1 MSKYYRGKR
10 SRNIYAPGS
19 HKPFKLSRSK
29 IDLFRECARCF
40 YVDRRLGV
48 GRPPGFPF
56 TLNIAVDELLKKEF
70 DLHRAAGTK
79 HPLMEHY
86 GIDAIPIPHEDL
98 DAWRRNF
105 TGIQYLHEPTNLL
118 VFGAIDELPPSK
130 WRDLF
135 SARFFGQLSA
145 CHYAVPKM
153 PEGGVIMLCSGVA
166 DRTHV
171 TEYAGG
177 TALCGAVNAL
187 GRALAVE
194 LGPRGIRVNVL
205 SPGFIVGTQI
215 DFNLEGERVIDLV
228 KGWIG
233 SIPLGRP
240 GSPEDMAEAAYF
252 FATCEYASGQT
263 IDVDGAWTAT

>member
-1 MSKYYRGKR
+1 MGRLEGKIAVVTGGASGIGLAVSER
-10 SRNIYAPGS
+10 
-19 HKPFKLSRSK
+19 F
-29 IDLFRECARCF
+29 ARDGAQLVL
-40 YVDRRLGV
+40 VDRRADRFDDALARVGPGARGV
-48 GRPPGFPF
+48 E
-56 TLNIAVDELLKKEF
+56 VDVSDDDQL
-70 DLHRAAGTK
+70 RA
-79 HPLMEHY
+79 LF
-86 GIDAIPIPHEDL
+86 EDL
-98 DAWRRNF
+98 PRVDILCTFA
-105 TGIQYLHEPTNLL
+105 GGA

-135 SARFFGQLSA
+135 AARFFGQLSA

-263 IDVDGAWTAT
+263 IEVDGAWTAT

>member
-1 MSKYYRGKR
+1 MGQLEGKLAVVTGGGTGIGLAIAER
-10 SRNIYAPGS
+10 FADDG
-19 HKPFKLSRSK
+19 
-29 IDLFRECARCF
+29 ARL
-40 YVDRRLGV
+40 VLV
-48 GRPPGFPF
+48 GRRQA
-56 TLNIAVDELLKKEF
+56 LLDEAAARIGGGATGAAADVADEEQLKALF
-70 DLHRAAGTK
+70 
-79 HPLMEHY
+79 
-86 GIDAIPIPHEDL
+86 EDL
-98 DAWRRNF
+98 PRVD
-105 TGIQYLHEPTNLL
+105 LL
-118 VFGAIDELPPSK
+118 VTCAGGALFGPVDQLPLAES
-130 WRDLF
+130 RALF
-135 SARFFGQLSA
+135 EARFFGQLSA

-263 IDVDGAWTAT
+263 IEVDGGWTAT

>member
-1 MSKYYRGKR
+1 MGRLDGKIAVVTGGASGIGLAVSER
-10 SRNIYAPGS
+10 
-19 HKPFKLSRSK
+19 F
-29 IDLFRECARCF
+29 ARDGAQLVL
-40 YVDRRLGV
+40 VDRRADRFDEALARV
-48 GRPPGFPF
+48 GGGAR
-56 TLNIAVDELLKKEF
+56 AVELDVSDEEQV
-70 DLHRAAGTK
+70 RA
-79 HPLMEHY
+79 LF
-86 GIDAIPIPHEDL
+86 EDL
-98 DAWRRNF
+98 PRVDILCTFA
-105 TGIQYLHEPTNLL
+105 GGA
-118 VFGAIDELPPSK
+118 VFGAFDELPPSK
-130 WRDLF
+130 WADLF
-135 SARFFGQLSA
+135 SARFFGQLNA

-171 TEYAGG
+171 PEYAGG
-177 TALCGAVNAL
+177 AALCGAVNAL

-215 DFNLEGERVIDLV
+215 EFNLEGEKVIDLV

-252 FATCEYASGQT
+252 FATCEFASGQT